1 MIASLN
7 MYARPEVNDV
17 LFHFWDL
24 IRKNLENHGISAPAS
39 LTQDRDVFEVWTDP
53 TLVLSQTCG
62 MPFRKFL
69 HNKVKLVGTP
79 VYDFEDCAAGHYYS
93 VIVTCKDDPRTTLKE
108 FENARFA
115 YNEENSQSGFAA
127 PLNYASKLGVKL
139 SNRVPSGGH
148 VKSNEM
154 IANGLADIAALDAV
168 SWKLIERH
176 DAFSSALRIVEC
188 TKPTTP
194 GLPFI
199 TSMSGDADAVFTA
212 IVTAIEDLTP
222 EERDCL
228 CLKGI
233 KKISSEKYL
242 SVPNPTL

>member
-1 MIASLN
+1 MIASLT

-24 IRKNLENHGISAPAS
+24 IRKNLENYGIAAPVS
-39 LTQDRDVFEVWTDP
+39 LTQDRNVFEVWADP

-79 VYDFEDCAAGHYYS
+79 VYDLEDCAPGHYYS
-93 VIVTCKDDPRTTLKE
+93 VIVTHKDDPRTTLKK
-108 FENARFA
+108 FENSRFA

-127 PLNYASKLGVKL
+127 PLTYASKLGINF

-148 VKSNEM
+148 VKSAEM

-168 SWKLIERH
+168 TWKLIERH
-176 DAFSSALRIVEC
+176 DAFSSALRVVEY

-194 GLPFI
+194 VLPFI
-199 TSMSGDADAVFTA
+199 TSMSGDADTVFTA
-212 IVTAIEDLTP
+212 IETAIEDLTP
-222 EERDCL
+222 EEKDFL

-233 KKISSEKYL
+233 IKIPPEEYL
-242 SVPNPTL
+242 RVPNPIL

>member
-1 MIASLN
+1 MIASLP

-24 IRKNLENHGISAPAS
+24 IQKNLANYGVAAPVS
-39 LTQDRDVFEVWTDP
+39 LTQDRDVFDVWTDP

-79 VYDFEDCAAGHYYS
+79 IYDLEDCPPGHYYS
-93 VIVTCKDDPRTTLKE
+93 VIVTRKDDLRTTLKE
-108 FENARFA
+108 FENARFG

-127 PLNYASKLGVKL
+127 PLNYASKLGIKF

-148 VKSNEM
+148 VESAEM
-154 IANGLADIAALDAV
+154 VANGLADIAALDAV
-168 SWKLIERH
+168 TWKLIERH
-176 DAFSSALRIVEC
+176 DAFASALRIVEC

-194 GLPFI
+194 VLPFI
-199 TSMSGDADAVFTA
+199 TSMSGDANALFTA
-212 IVTAIEDLTP
+212 IEAAIEGLTS
-222 EERDCL
+222 EEKDCL

-233 KKISSEKYL
+233 MKIPPEEYL
-242 SVPNPTL
+242 SVPNPIL